1 MVQKIKNNNLAE
13 YRAFQEEKNKEL
25 VLKSIKYIKSLNG
38 IINFSTVSQVTYDI
52 ADPLKNEKGLTL
64 AGLSKN
70 KLYRSLIE
78 KAKLSQNID
87 INLKSNRDFYENSSN
102 SNMTVADIKL
112 QLHELRVKNVNLKME
127 NKILSEQMK
136 TLSSTVSTVEPVS
149 DINANASIVIEN
161 DSYLTLGG
169 GLNMMGTNILSS
181 YYMTGNIRKF
191 ENLENELINNYNIK
205 REEIKLGFFEGNF
218 FVEIK
223 SGQQLIYK
231 HLFNLL

>member
-87 INLKSNRDFYENSSN
+87 INLKSNRSFYENSSN
-102 SNMTVADIKL
+102 NNMTVADIKL

-149 DINANASIVIEN
+149 DDMLKKYKFLYQICSNLISRLLELDVAYIDLERTTLNVQIYDDVILQKEA
-161 DSYLTLGG
+161 LE
-169 GLNMMGTNILSS
+169 IL
-181 YYMTGNIRKF
+181 YKDK
-191 ENLENELINNYNIK
+191 LNELKN
-205 REEIKLGFFEGNF
+205 GN
-218 FVEIK
+218 
-223 SGQQLIYK
+223 
-231 HLFNLL
+231 

>member
-87 INLKSNRDFYENSSN
+87 INLKSNKSFYENSSN
-102 SNMTVADIKL
+102 SNITVADIKL

-149 DINANASIVIEN
+149 DDMLKKYKFLYQICSNLISRLLELDVAYIDLERTTLNVQIYDDVILQKEA
-161 DSYLTLGG
+161 LE
-169 GLNMMGTNILSS
+169 IL
-181 YYMTGNIRKF
+181 YKDK
-191 ENLENELINNYNIK
+191 LNELKN
-205 REEIKLGFFEGNF
+205 GN
-218 FVEIK
+218 
-223 SGQQLIYK
+223 
-231 HLFNLL
+231 

>member
-13 YRAFQEEKNKEL
+13 YRAFQKEKNKEL

-87 INLKSNRDFYENSSN
+87 INLKSNRGFYENSSN

-149 DINANASIVIEN
+149 DDMLKKYKFLYQICSNLISRLLELDVAYIDLERTTLNVQIYDDVILQKEA
-161 DSYLTLGG
+161 LE
-169 GLNMMGTNILSS
+169 IL
-181 YYMTGNIRKF
+181 YKDK
-191 ENLENELINNYNIK
+191 LNELKN
-205 REEIKLGFFEGNF
+205 GN
-218 FVEIK
+218 
-223 SGQQLIYK
+223 
-231 HLFNLL
+231 

>member
-87 INLKSNRDFYENSSN
+87 INLKSNRSFYENSSN

-149 DINANASIVIEN
+149 DDMLKKYKFLYQICSNLISRLLELEVAYIDLERTTLNVQMYDDVILQKEA
-161 DSYLTLGG
+161 LE
-169 GLNMMGTNILSS
+169 IL
-181 YYMTGNIRKF
+181 YKDK
-191 ENLENELINNYNIK
+191 LNELKN
-205 REEIKLGFFEGNF
+205 GN
-218 FVEIK
+218 
-223 SGQQLIYK
+223 
-231 HLFNLL
+231 

>member
-87 INLKSNRDFYENSSN
+87 INLKSNRSFYENSSN
-102 SNMTVADIKL
+102 SNITVADIKL

-136 TLSSTVSTVEPVS
+136 TLSSTVSTVEPVNDDMLKKYKFLYQICS
-149 DINANASIVIEN
+149 NLISRLLELDVAYIDLERTTLNVQIYDDVILQKEA
-161 DSYLTLGG
+161 LE
-169 GLNMMGTNILSS
+169 IL
-181 YYMTGNIRKF
+181 YKDK
-191 ENLENELINNYNIK
+191 LNELKN
-205 REEIKLGFFEGNF
+205 GN
-218 FVEIK
+218 
-223 SGQQLIYK
+223 
-231 HLFNLL
+231 

>member
-1 MVQKIKNNNLAE
+1 MVKKIKNNNLAE

-78 KAKLSQNID
+78 KAKLSQNIN
-87 INLKSNRDFYENSSN
+87 INLKSNRSFYENSSN

-149 DINANASIVIEN
+149 DDMLKKYKFLYQICSNLIGRLLELDVAYIDLERTTLNVQMYDDVILQKEA
-161 DSYLTLGG
+161 LE
-169 GLNMMGTNILSS
+169 IL
-181 YYMTGNIRKF
+181 YKDK
-191 ENLENELINNYNIK
+191 LNELKN
-205 REEIKLGFFEGNF
+205 GN
-218 FVEIK
+218 
-223 SGQQLIYK
+223 
-231 HLFNLL
+231 

>member
-1 MVQKIKNNNLAE
+1 MVKKIKNNNLAE

-87 INLKSNRDFYENSSN
+87 INLKSNRGFYENSSN

-149 DINANASIVIEN
+149 DDMLEKYKFLYQICSNLISRLLELDVAYIDLERTTLNVQIYDDVILQKEA
-161 DSYLTLGG
+161 LE
-169 GLNMMGTNILSS
+169 IL
-181 YYMTGNIRKF
+181 YKDK
-191 ENLENELINNYNIK
+191 LNELKN
-205 REEIKLGFFEGNF
+205 GN
-218 FVEIK
+218 
-223 SGQQLIYK
+223 
-231 HLFNLL
+231 

>member
-87 INLKSNRDFYENSSN
+87 INLNSNKNFYEKDSN
-102 SNMTVADIKL
+102 GHTTIADIKL

-149 DINANASIVIEN
+149 DDMLKKYKFLYQICSNLISRLLELDVAYIDLERTTLNVQIYDDVILQKEA
-161 DSYLTLGG
+161 LE
-169 GLNMMGTNILSS
+169 IL
-181 YYMTGNIRKF
+181 YKDK
-191 ENLENELINNYNIK
+191 LNELKN
-205 REEIKLGFFEGNF
+205 GN
-218 FVEIK
+218 
-223 SGQQLIYK
+223 
-231 HLFNLL
+231 

>member
-87 INLKSNRDFYENSSN
+87 INLKSNRSFYENSSN

-136 TLSSTVSTVEPVS
+136 TLSSTVNTVEPVS
-149 DINANASIVIEN
+149 DDMLKKYKFLYQICSNLISRLLELDVAYIDLERTTLNVQMYDDVILQKEA
-161 DSYLTLGG
+161 LE
-169 GLNMMGTNILSS
+169 IL
-181 YYMTGNIRKF
+181 YKDK
-191 ENLENELINNYNIK
+191 LNELKN
-205 REEIKLGFFEGNF
+205 GN
-218 FVEIK
+218 
-223 SGQQLIYK
+223 
-231 HLFNLL
+231 

>member
-1 MVQKIKNNNLAE
+1 MVKKIKNNNLAE

-87 INLKSNRDFYENSSN
+87 INLKSNRGFYENSSN

-149 DINANASIVIEN
+149 DDMLKKYKFLYQICSNLISRLLELDVAYIDLERTTLNVQIYDDVILQKEA
-161 DSYLTLGG
+161 LE
-169 GLNMMGTNILSS
+169 IL
-181 YYMTGNIRKF
+181 YKDK
-191 ENLENELINNYNIK
+191 LNELKN
-205 REEIKLGFFEGNF
+205 GN
-218 FVEIK
+218 
-223 SGQQLIYK
+223 
-231 HLFNLL
+231 

>member
-87 INLKSNRDFYENSSN
+87 INLKSYRGFYENSSN

-149 DINANASIVIEN
+149 DDMLKKYKFLYQICSNLISRLLELDVAYIDLERTTLNVQIYDDVILQKEA
-161 DSYLTLGG
+161 LE
-169 GLNMMGTNILSS
+169 IL
-181 YYMTGNIRKF
+181 YKDK
-191 ENLENELINNYNIK
+191 LNELKN
-205 REEIKLGFFEGNF
+205 GN
-218 FVEIK
+218 
-223 SGQQLIYK
+223 
-231 HLFNLL
+231 

>member
-87 INLKSNRDFYENSSN
+87 INLKSNRGFYENSSN

-149 DINANASIVIEN
+149 DDMLKKYKFLYQICSNLISRLLELDVAYIDLERTTLNVQMYDDVILQKEA
-161 DSYLTLGG
+161 LE
-169 GLNMMGTNILSS
+169 IL
-181 YYMTGNIRKF
+181 YKDK
-191 ENLENELINNYNIK
+191 LNELKN
-205 REEIKLGFFEGNF
+205 GN
-218 FVEIK
+218 
-223 SGQQLIYK
+223 
-231 HLFNLL
+231 

>member
-1 MVQKIKNNNLAE
+1 MVLKIKNNNLAE
-13 YRAFQEEKNKEL
+13 YRAVQEEKNKEL

-87 INLKSNRDFYENSSN
+87 INLKSNRSFYENSSN

-149 DINANASIVIEN
+149 DDMLKKYKFLYQICSNLISRLLELDVAYIDLERTTLNVQIYDDVILQKEA
-161 DSYLTLGG
+161 LE
-169 GLNMMGTNILSS
+169 IL
-181 YYMTGNIRKF
+181 YKDK
-191 ENLENELINNYNIK
+191 LNELKN
-205 REEIKLGFFEGNF
+205 GN
-218 FVEIK
+218 
-223 SGQQLIYK
+223 
-231 HLFNLL
+231 

>member
-87 INLKSNRDFYENSSN
+87 INLKSNRSFYENSSN

-149 DINANASIVIEN
+149 EDMLKKYKFLYQICSNLISRLLELDVAYIDLERTTLNVQIYDDVILQKEA
-161 DSYLTLGG
+161 LE
-169 GLNMMGTNILSS
+169 IL
-181 YYMTGNIRKF
+181 YKDK
-191 ENLENELINNYNIK
+191 LNELKN
-205 REEIKLGFFEGNF
+205 GN
-218 FVEIK
+218 
-223 SGQQLIYK
+223 
-231 HLFNLL
+231 

>member
-1 MVQKIKNNNLAE
+1 MVKKIKNNNLAE
-13 YRAFQEEKNKEL
+13 YRALQEEKNKEL

-87 INLKSNRDFYENSSN
+87 INLKSNRSFYENSSN
-102 SNMTVADIKL
+102 SNITVADIKL

-149 DINANASIVIEN
+149 DDMLKKYKFLYQICSNLISRLLELDVAYIDLERTTLNVQIYDDVILQKEA
-161 DSYLTLGG
+161 LE
-169 GLNMMGTNILSS
+169 IL
-181 YYMTGNIRKF
+181 YKDK
-191 ENLENELINNYNIK
+191 LNELKN
-205 REEIKLGFFEGNF
+205 GN
-218 FVEIK
+218 
-223 SGQQLIYK
+223 
-231 HLFNLL
+231 

>member
-13 YRAFQEEKNKEL
+13 YRAFQKEKNKEL

-87 INLKSNRDFYENSSN
+87 INLKSNRSFYENSSN

-149 DINANASIVIEN
+149 DDMLKKYKFLYQICSNLISRLLELDVAYIDLERTTLNVQIYDDVILQKEA
-161 DSYLTLGG
+161 LE
-169 GLNMMGTNILSS
+169 IL
-181 YYMTGNIRKF
+181 YKDK
-191 ENLENELINNYNIK
+191 LNELKN
-205 REEIKLGFFEGNF
+205 GN
-218 FVEIK
+218 
-223 SGQQLIYK
+223 
-231 HLFNLL
+231 

>member
-87 INLKSNRDFYENSSN
+87 INLKSNKSFYENSSN

-149 DINANASIVIEN
+149 DDMLKKYKFLYQICSNLISRLLELDVAYIDLERTTLNVQIYDDVILQKEA
-161 DSYLTLGG
+161 LE
-169 GLNMMGTNILSS
+169 IL
-181 YYMTGNIRKF
+181 YKDK
-191 ENLENELINNYNIK
+191 LNELKN
-205 REEIKLGFFEGNF
+205 GN
-218 FVEIK
+218 
-223 SGQQLIYK
+223 
-231 HLFNLL
+231 

>member
-1 MVQKIKNNNLAE
+1 MVKKIKNNNLAE

-87 INLKSNRDFYENSSN
+87 INLKSNGSFYENSSN

-149 DINANASIVIEN
+149 DDMLKKYKFLYQICSNLISRLLELDVAYIDLERTTLNVQMYDDVILQKEA
-161 DSYLTLGG
+161 LE
-169 GLNMMGTNILSS
+169 IL
-181 YYMTGNIRKF
+181 YKDK
-191 ENLENELINNYNIK
+191 LNELKN
-205 REEIKLGFFEGNF
+205 GN
-218 FVEIK
+218 
-223 SGQQLIYK
+223 
-231 HLFNLL
+231 

>member
-127 NKILSEQMK
+127 NKILSEQIK

-149 DINANASIVIEN
+149 DDMLKKYKFLYQICSNLISRLLELDVAYIDLERTTLNVQIYDDVILQKEA
-161 DSYLTLGG
+161 LE
-169 GLNMMGTNILSS
+169 IL
-181 YYMTGNIRKF
+181 YKDK
-191 ENLENELINNYNIK
+191 LNELKN
-205 REEIKLGFFEGNF
+205 GN
-218 FVEIK
+218 
-223 SGQQLIYK
+223 
-231 HLFNLL
+231 

>member
-78 KAKLSQNID
+78 KAKLSQNIN
-87 INLKSNRDFYENSSN
+87 INLKSNRSFYENSSN

-136 TLSSTVSTVEPVS
+136 TLSSTVSTVEPVNDDMLKKYKFLYQICS
-149 DINANASIVIEN
+149 NLISRLLELDVAYIDLERTTLNVQIYDDVILQKEA
-161 DSYLTLGG
+161 LE
-169 GLNMMGTNILSS
+169 IL
-181 YYMTGNIRKF
+181 YKDK
-191 ENLENELINNYNIK
+191 LNELKN
-205 REEIKLGFFEGNF
+205 GN
-218 FVEIK
+218 
-223 SGQQLIYK
+223 
-231 HLFNLL
+231 

>member
-149 DINANASIVIEN
+149 DDMLKKYKFLYQICSNLISRLLELDVAYIDLERTTLNVQIYDDVILQKEA
-161 DSYLTLGG
+161 LE
-169 GLNMMGTNILSS
+169 IL
-181 YYMTGNIRKF
+181 YKDK
-191 ENLENELINNYNIK
+191 LNELKN
-205 REEIKLGFFEGNF
+205 GN
-218 FVEIK
+218 
-223 SGQQLIYK
+223 
-231 HLFNLL
+231 

>member
-87 INLKSNRDFYENSSN
+87 INLKLNRGFYENSSN

-149 DINANASIVIEN
+149 DDMLKKYKFLYQICSNLISRLLELEVAYIDLERTTLNVQMYDDVILQKEA
-161 DSYLTLGG
+161 LE
-169 GLNMMGTNILSS
+169 IL
-181 YYMTGNIRKF
+181 YKDK
-191 ENLENELINNYNIK
+191 LNELKN
-205 REEIKLGFFEGNF
+205 GN
-218 FVEIK
+218 
-223 SGQQLIYK
+223 
-231 HLFNLL
+231 

>member
-102 SNMTVADIKL
+102 SNMTVADIKF

-136 TLSSTVSTVEPVS
+136 TLSSTPNTVETVS
-149 DINANASIVIEN
+149 DDMLKKYKFLYQICSNLISRLLELEVAYIDLERTTLNVQIYDDVILQKEA
-161 DSYLTLGG
+161 LE
-169 GLNMMGTNILSS
+169 IL
-181 YYMTGNIRKF
+181 YKDK
-191 ENLENELINNYNIK
+191 LNELKN
-205 REEIKLGFFEGNF
+205 GN
-218 FVEIK
+218 
-223 SGQQLIYK
+223 
-231 HLFNLL
+231 

>member
-87 INLKSNRDFYENSSN
+87 INFKSNRGFYENSSN

-149 DINANASIVIEN
+149 DDMLKKYKFLYQICSNLISRLLELDVAYIDLERTTLNVQIYDDVILQKEA
-161 DSYLTLGG
+161 LE
-169 GLNMMGTNILSS
+169 IL
-181 YYMTGNIRKF
+181 YKDK
-191 ENLENELINNYNIK
+191 LNELKN
-205 REEIKLGFFEGNF
+205 GN
-218 FVEIK
+218 
-223 SGQQLIYK
+223 
-231 HLFNLL
+231 

>member
-1 MVQKIKNNNLAE
+1 MVQKIKNNNLSE

-87 INLKSNRDFYENSSN
+87 INLKSNGSFYENSSN

-149 DINANASIVIEN
+149 DDMLKKYKFLYQICSNLISRLLELDVAYIDLERTTLNVQIYDDVILQKEA
-161 DSYLTLGG
+161 LE
-169 GLNMMGTNILSS
+169 IL
-181 YYMTGNIRKF
+181 YKDK
-191 ENLENELINNYNIK
+191 LNELKN
-205 REEIKLGFFEGNF
+205 GN
-218 FVEIK
+218 
-223 SGQQLIYK
+223 
-231 HLFNLL
+231 

>member
-87 INLKSNRDFYENSSN
+87 INLKSNRSFYENSSN

-112 QLHELRVKNVNLKME
+112 QLHELRVKNVNLKRE

-136 TLSSTVSTVEPVS
+136 TLSSTPNTVETVS
-149 DINANASIVIEN
+149 DDMLKKYKFLYQICSNLISRLLELEVAYIDLERTTLNVQIYDDVILQKEAL
-161 DSYLTLGG
+161 D
-169 GLNMMGTNILSS
+169 IL
-181 YYMTGNIRKF
+181 YKDK
-191 ENLENELINNYNIK
+191 LNELKNGK
-205 REEIKLGFFEGNF
+205 
-218 FVEIK
+218 
-223 SGQQLIYK
+223 
-231 HLFNLL
+231 

>member
-87 INLKSNRDFYENSSN
+87 INLKSNKGFYENSSN

-149 DINANASIVIEN
+149 DDMLKKYKFLYQICSNLISRLLELDVAYIDLERTTLNVQIYDDVILQKEA
-161 DSYLTLGG
+161 LE
-169 GLNMMGTNILSS
+169 IL
-181 YYMTGNIRKF
+181 YKDK
-191 ENLENELINNYNIK
+191 LNELKN
-205 REEIKLGFFEGNF
+205 GN
-218 FVEIK
+218 
-223 SGQQLIYK
+223 
-231 HLFNLL
+231 

>member
-87 INLKSNRDFYENSSN
+87 INLKSNRGSYENSSN

-149 DINANASIVIEN
+149 DDMLEKYKFLYQICSNLISRLLELDVAYIDLERTTLNVQIYDDVILQKEA
-161 DSYLTLGG
+161 LE
-169 GLNMMGTNILSS
+169 IL
-181 YYMTGNIRKF
+181 YKDK
-191 ENLENELINNYNIK
+191 LNELKN
-205 REEIKLGFFEGNF
+205 GN
-218 FVEIK
+218 
-223 SGQQLIYK
+223 
-231 HLFNLL
+231 

>member
-87 INLKSNRDFYENSSN
+87 INLKSNRSFYENSSN

-136 TLSSTVSTVEPVS
+136 TLSSTVSTVEPVNDDMLKKYKFLYQICS
-149 DINANASIVIEN
+149 NLISRLLELDVAYIDLERTTLNVQIYDDVILQKEA
-161 DSYLTLGG
+161 LE
-169 GLNMMGTNILSS
+169 IL
-181 YYMTGNIRKF
+181 YKDK
-191 ENLENELINNYNIK
+191 LNELKN
-205 REEIKLGFFEGNF
+205 GN
-218 FVEIK
+218 
-223 SGQQLIYK
+223 
-231 HLFNLL
+231 

>member
-87 INLKSNRDFYENSSN
+87 INLKSNRSFYENSSN

-149 DINANASIVIEN
+149 DDMLKKYKFLYQICSNLISRLLELDVAYIDLERTTLNVQIYDDVILQNEA
-161 DSYLTLGG
+161 LE
-169 GLNMMGTNILSS
+169 IL
-181 YYMTGNIRKF
+181 YKDK
-191 ENLENELINNYNIK
+191 LNELKN
-205 REEIKLGFFEGNF
+205 GN
-218 FVEIK
+218 
-223 SGQQLIYK
+223 
-231 HLFNLL
+231 

>member
-87 INLKSNRDFYENSSN
+87 INLKLNRSFYENSSN

-112 QLHELRVKNVNLKME
+112 QLHELRVKNVNLKRE

-136 TLSSTVSTVEPVS
+136 TLSSTPNTVETVS
-149 DINANASIVIEN
+149 DDMLKKYKFLYQICSNLISRLLELDVAYIDLERTTLNVQIYDDVILQKEA
-161 DSYLTLGG
+161 LE
-169 GLNMMGTNILSS
+169 IL
-181 YYMTGNIRKF
+181 YKDK
-191 ENLENELINNYNIK
+191 LNELKN
-205 REEIKLGFFEGNF
+205 GN
-218 FVEIK
+218 
-223 SGQQLIYK
+223 
-231 HLFNLL
+231 

>member
-70 KLYRSLIE
+70 KLYRSIIE

-87 INLKSNRDFYENSSN
+87 MNLKSNRSFYENSSN

-136 TLSSTVSTVEPVS
+136 TLSFVSNPVETVSDDMLKKYKFLYQICSNLISRLLELDVAYIDLERTTLNVQMY
-149 DINANASIVIEN
+149 DDVILQKEA
-161 DSYLTLGG
+161 LE
-169 GLNMMGTNILSS
+169 IL
-181 YYMTGNIRKF
+181 YKDK
-191 ENLENELINNYNIK
+191 LNELKN
-205 REEIKLGFFEGNF
+205 GN
-218 FVEIK
+218 
-223 SGQQLIYK
+223 
-231 HLFNLL
+231 

>member
-1 MVQKIKNNNLAE
+1 MVKKIKNNNLAE

-87 INLKSNRDFYENSSN
+87 INLKSNRSFYENSSN

-149 DINANASIVIEN
+149 DDMLKKYKFLYQICSNLISRLLELDVAYIDLERTTLNVQIYDDVILQKEA
-161 DSYLTLGG
+161 LE
-169 GLNMMGTNILSS
+169 IL
-181 YYMTGNIRKF
+181 YKDK
-191 ENLENELINNYNIK
+191 LNELKN
-205 REEIKLGFFEGNF
+205 GN
-218 FVEIK
+218 
-223 SGQQLIYK
+223 
-231 HLFNLL
+231 